1 MKIIDVLYEKCA
13 DCGNDIRDDNE
24 LGIKIHERY
33 FCKGC
38 VIKCHN
44 CGKNIPKIFINKFY
58 NRNKI
63 NFICNKCLSKK
74 TK

>member
-13 DCGNDIRDDNE
+13 DCGKDIRDDNG
-24 LGIKIHERY
+24 LGVKIHERY
-33 FCKGC
+33 FCKDC
-38 VIKCHN
+38 IIECHS
-44 CGKNIPKIFINKFY
+44 CGKNIPKIFNKNY

-74 TK
+74 NK